1 MAKILTMSRL
11 SQVICRLRSF
21 EISST
26 GEGWWCIQ
34 SRRSRHTAPMSEY
47 EKQRQQ
53 ARIEANQDML
63 RQLGLAYTKNSI
75 CFSRLLLLHQ
85 ELIDEVSR
93 VVGVAAWAVRP
104 SDAVVAHH
112 RARLVAVALEEPPAA
127 AADAQALELV

>member
-1 MAKILTMSRL
+1 MQIALFRDFL
-11 SQVICRLRSF
+11 DWRGLVV
-21 EISST
+21 
-26 GEGWWCIQ
+26 
-34 SRRSRHTAPMSEY
+34 HTEPTEQTYGADELSEY